1 MNPKLF
7 VRLMIGCALLGSVLG
22 YLHHAWWLIVP
33 PFAFGAYFFGSVI
46 LSDAYSR
53 QYGGTSVMPSMLVP
67 NVMITAWN
75 SAIQTAIFFAG
86 WAVSL
91 FVS

>member
-7 VRLMIGCALLGSVLG
+7 LKLTIGCALVGVVLG
-22 YLHHAWWLIVP
+22 YMHQAWWLIVP
-33 PFAFGAYFFGSVI
+33 PLAFGAYFFGSVI
-46 LSDAYSR
+46 RSDAYRR
-53 QYGGTSVMPSMLVP
+53 QYGGVSVMPSMFVP
-67 NVMITAWN
+67 NVMVTAWN